1 MAKTREYMDYLDD
14 NIGIAPAYSEEEYQA
29 SETIAGIMREHDV
42 ETSVEEFDGRASS
55 DLVRNA
61 LVIVMFVTLLLA
73 GILSDALHVIFLLVS
88 IVASGLLVFN
98 HFVRDLFEELGSTRR
113 SQNVVAVRR
122 ARAEEV
128 VRGSRPIVIVA
139 HYDTPRES
147 VMRRG
152 SLAHYLPLLTR
163 VAAICP
169 AVVAVTLLFQIM
181 LFLPDAARMFMWI
194 VGLVASVPALF
205 VAIGSIVSGYGNCTL
220 GSNDNK
226 SSVAALLAMVDK
238 VSPAEDRVTA
248 KAAAKPTRPRRR
260 LTDAEPVVAPRTRE
274 VVEEVHGVR
283 HGEDVLRGLGILPE
297 TCEITYEEPRVT
309 VIEESPVQDD
319 DMDASPEKNDN
330 EFVDG
335 AYDDDFEN
343 EFDEEYDDSYD
354 EDGLRD
360 EDEEYVDEGETS
372 SPGILSRLRGL
383 PSLHRE
389 DEPTDEEEYAAE
401 DDEQYF
407 EDDYYDDET
416 DDYAPDEYESDDEA
430 AVEDESYS
438 DVADGAEEPAAEED
452 YEDENLEDEYE
463 DENLE
468 DYDDYVYEDEEFDSE
483 DERMGSSIGAWFSE
497 RISAI
502 RARFA
507 SGEKDDD
514 GWIDE
519 DESQDEE
526 EYFDEDESEDLVE
539 EDEGELTD
547 EEEFVDDGFYEDEDD
562 TAQADEVSDDDSLS
576 PEAEDY
582 DADDYEDEYLEDEG
596 AEEEYPEDE
605 ELVDEDEYPEDE
617 EYLEDEEEYVDDEE
631 LLDEGE
637 YLEDE
642 EEYVD
647 GPDDDLDAYDE
658 EEEYFLENHTQIE
671 EEVTDD
677 PDALADL
684 AFDAELE
691 ENYASDFEY
700 DDEYDTAYAEESYL
714 QPYVDKVDTAP
725 TYEDQAYEEPAYE
738 EMNSEEHAWEE
749 EDSETDTFET
759 DQDYEEQYDEDVL
772 EDDDALYD
780 EYEDDDL
787 YDSYD
792 EVEEEEREA
801 RPTTSGQSIVSR
813 FLGLFRKGGRGTSEQ
828 NAEGDVH
835 DTYGDEYGQDEYY
848 LEEGESAYDEYGEL
862 IEEEPVAQVPVD
874 DGYGASYGQEPLG
887 DTYEDEYGEEYEHE
901 YLEDY
906 DDETYPEDLPAAPLP
921 DPNMLH
927 FDREEDDDIVARDD
941 SGLNTIS
948 DSYDLYA
955 RDVDR
960 ESRRTKP
967 AAIEDPTW
975 GTSTYQPARPAM
987 NIARRAALYDLPDP
1001 SGATVDPLADD
1012 YGYEEDVRE
1021 TRGGFWNDGANNA
1034 QADAWK
1040 GGAAIRDDL
1049 RDEETSMFDGE
1060 LQDAML
1066 ELGDGFLDEHDI
1078 WFVATGAS
1086 GAGHS
1091 GIKAFLDA
1099 HRRDI
1104 RGAFLINLE
1113 CVGAGDLAV
1122 YGREGIRNNKKA
1134 DRRLVRMVLD
1144 VARDLHIGVDTA
1156 NCDWNETDAASAMR
1170 ARVRSVSIVGLD
1182 PDNLPALSQT
1192 ADDVPENV
1200 NPDQVDDVVRIVT
1213 EVIRRA

>member
-42 ETSVEEFDGRASS
+42 ETSVEEFDGRASG
-55 DLVRNA
+55 DLMRNA

-73 GILSDALHVIFLLVS
+73 GILSDAMHVIFLLMS
-88 IVASGLLVFN
+88 IVASGLLVFT
-98 HFVRDLFEELGSTRR
+98 HFVRDVFEELGSTRR

-128 VRGSRPIVIVA
+128 VRGTRPIVIVA

-163 VAAICP
+163 VAALCP
-169 AVVAVTLLFQIM
+169 AVVAVTLLFQIL
-181 LFLPDAARMFMWI
+181 LFLPDTVRMFMWI

-205 VAIGSIVSGYGNCTL
+205 VAIGSIVSSYGNCTL

-226 SSVAALLAMVDK
+226 SSVAALLAMMDK

-248 KAAAKPTRPRRR
+248 KDTEKPARPRRR
-260 LTDAEPVVAPRTRE
+260 RTDEEPVVVPRTRE

-283 HGEDVLRGLGILPE
+283 HGEDVLRSLGILPE

-309 VIEESPVQDD
+309 VVEESPAQDD
-319 DMDASPEKNDN
+319 GMDALPENDAN
-330 EFVDG
+330 EFVDD
-335 AYDDDFEN
+335 AYDDEFES

-354 EDGLRD
+354 DADLGGEDDEYADEDG
-360 EDEEYVDEGETS
+360 EPS

-383 PSLHRE
+383 PTLRRE
-389 DEPTDEEEYAAE
+389 DEPEDEEEFVAD

-407 EDDYYDDET
+407 EDEYYDDGIDENDADDNYADDNET
-416 DDYAPDEYESDDEA
+416 DDNEPDDEL
-430 AVEDESYS
+430 VGEDEPYLDEADEEE
-438 DVADGAEEPAAEED
+438 DVAAQED
-452 YEDENLEDEYE
+452 YEDEG
-463 DENLE
+463 E
-468 DYDDYVYEDEEFDSE
+468 DYDDYVYEEEE
-483 DERMGSSIGAWFSE
+483 AMGSSIGAWFSE

-514 GWIDE
+514 EWIDE
-519 DESQDEE
+519 DESSDEE
-526 EYFDEDESEDLVE
+526 EYFDEDDGEDLVE
-539 EDEGELTD
+539 ADESELADEDES
-547 EEEFVDDGFYEDEDD
+547 VDDVYEDEDD
-562 TAQADEVSDDDSLS
+562 EVQEDEPYDDDSFQA
-576 PEAEDY
+576 EAEDEY
-582 DADDYEDEYLEDEG
+582 SGDYEDEYLEDEFT
-596 AEEEYPEDE
+596 EEEYLEEEEYSEDEELLEDEEYPEDE
-605 ELVDEDEYPEDE
+605 EEF
-617 EYLEDEEEYVDDEE
+617 
-631 LLDEGE
+631 
-637 YLEDE
+637 
-642 EEYVD
+642 VD
-647 GPDDDLDAYDE
+647 GPDADLDAYDDE
-658 EEEYFLENHTQIE
+658 EELATEDAAQFE
-671 EEVTDD
+671 EEVSDD

-691 ENYASDFEY
+691 EDYASDFEY
-700 DDEYDTAYAEESYL
+700 DDEYEAAYAEESYA
-714 QPYVDKVDTAP
+714 QPYVATIDDRS
-725 TYEDQAYEEPAYE
+725 TYEEQAYEEPAYE
-738 EMNSEEHAWEE
+738 ETS
-749 EDSETDTFET
+749 
-759 DQDYEEQYDEDVL
+759 YEEPVHEENAYEEPDDEVDASDTQQDFEELYDEDVL
-772 EDDDALYD
+772 EDDDAPYD
-780 EYEDDDL
+780 EYEDDVL
-787 YDSYD
+787 YDTYD
-792 EVEEEEREA
+792 ETEEDERDA
-801 RPTTSGQSIVSR
+801 QPTSGHSIVGR
-813 FLGLFRKGGRGTSEQ
+813 FLGLFRKGGRGAAKQSTEDQ
-828 NAEGDVH
+828 TH
-835 DTYGDEYGQDEYY
+835 DTYGDEYGQDEFY
-848 LEEGESAYDEYGEL
+848 LEEGEAEYDGYDEMSEDSVMQA
-862 IEEEPVAQVPVD
+862 PAD
-874 DGYGASYGQEPLG
+874 DGYESSYGQGSLE
-887 DTYEDEYGEEYEHE
+887 DAYEDEYGDEYADEYEDE

-906 DDETYPEDLPAAPLP
+906 DDEPYMEDLPEAPLP

-955 RDVDR
+955 RDVER

-1001 SGATVDPLADD
+1001 SGATIDPLADD
-1012 YGYEEDVRE
+1012 FGYEEDVRE
-1021 TRGGFWNDGANNA
+1021 TRGGFWHDSGNA
-1034 QADAWK
+1034 QADSWK

-1086 GAGHS
+1086 ASGHS

-1122 YGREGIRNNKKA
+1122 YGREGIRNSKKA